1 MEFQEA
7 IVPAVVFVIVAA
19 IFRVA
24 SWNGGRS
31 GWSEANRRVALTEI
45 ALVGLAALLIAL
57 PIDPA
62 YRRLAI
68 VALAVA
74 AVIVALPKFLDP
86 SPRRR
91 YRVHLWMGVVGFVGL
106 IVFILSIP
114 DPSRQSNLLQLTG
127 YILGAVIALS
137 STTLVANA
145 LAGFMLRVIRS
156 FAWGDYLRVGEH
168 FGKVSERGIFHVE
181 IQTESSDL
189 VTIPNM
195 FLVQNAVTVI
205 GSPDPNAKGT
215 CTWVSADVTLG
226 YDEDRRQISEL
237 LKEAAAKAEL
247 ETPWVRIT
255 ELGDF
260 WVGYRVTAKL
270 PDVKGPGAANKN
282 RILTAPSQLRAEM
295 MDALHQGDIEIVS
308 PTFMNTRDFPEDRK
322 FMSKPPRASTTT
334 VPVEE
339 DDVDPDVFAKADKVE
354 QIDLERE
361 ELSSEIEAVKERV
374 KEAEDDADAKLEAEQ
389 TLGELETKA
398 KELDSKLA
406 DPDSAV
412 DPAAESED

>member
-7 IVPAVVFVIVAA
+7 ILPAVVFVLVAA
-19 IFRVA
+19 VFRFA
-24 SWNGGRS
+24 SWNVRRS
-31 GWSEANRRVALTEI
+31 GWSESDRRVVLTET
-45 ALVGLAALLIAL
+45 ALIGLAAVVIAL

-62 YRRLAI
+62 YTRLVL

-195 FLVQNAVTVI
+195 FMVQNPVTVI
-205 GSPDPNAKGT
+205 GSPDPDAKGT
-215 CTWVSADVTLG
+215 STWVSADVTLG
-226 YDEDRRQISEL
+226 YDEDRRRISEL
-237 LKEAAAKAEL
+237 LKEAAARAEL
-247 ETPWVRIT
+247 ESPWVRIT

-260 WVGYRVTAKL
+260 SVAYRVTAKL
-270 PDVKGPGAANKN
+270 PDVKGPGATNKN
-282 RILTAPSQLRAEM
+282 RILTAPSHLRAEM
-295 MDALHQGDIEIVS
+295 MDALHQGDVEIVS
-308 PTFMNTRDFPEDRK
+308 PTFMNTRAYAEDRK
-322 FMSKPPRASTTT
+322 FMSKPPRPSAMTAPEKSD
-334 VPVEE
+334 E
-339 DDVDPDVFAKADKVE
+339 VDPDVFAKADKVE
-354 QIDLERE
+354 EIDLERE
-361 ELSSEIEAVKERV
+361 ELTSEIEAVKERV

-389 TLGELETKA
+389 ALRELETKA
-398 KELDSKLA
+398 KELDSKPA
-406 DPDSAV
+406 DSDSAV
-412 DPAAESED
+412 EPEP